1 MLYNYVVRATIES
14 DNLES
19 FLKYAVS
26 LDCDDRLFKG
36 DRVICSGLEMEI
48 TKIDRVTVKGYTSVT
63 LAILDDINESNF
75 NEIGFNIVRRAR
87 DRAGH
92 VISMT
97 VVV

>member
-1 MLYNYVVRATIES
+1 MLYNHVVRATIES

-19 FLKYAVS
+19 FLKSAVS
-26 LDCDDRLFKG
+26 LDSENRLFKG

-63 LAILDDINESNF
+63 LAILDDINESDF

>member
-1 MLYNYVVRATIES
+1 MLYNHVVRATIES

-36 DRVICSGLEMEI
+36 DRV
-48 TKIDRVTVKGYTSVT
+48 TVKGYTSVT
-63 LAILDDINESNF
+63 LAILDDINESDF
-75 NEIGFNIVRRAR
+75 NEIGFNITRRAR

>member
-1 MLYNYVVRATIES
+1 MLYNHVVKATIES

-19 FLKYAVS
+19 FLKSAVS
-26 LDCDDRLFKG
+26 LDENRLFKG

-63 LAILDDINESNF
+63 LAILDDINESDF

>member
-1 MLYNYVVRATIES
+1 MLYNHVVRATIES

-19 FLKYAVS
+19 FLKSAVS
-26 LDCDDRLFKG
+26 LDSENRLFKG
-36 DRVICSGLEMEI
+36 DRLICSGLEMEI
-48 TKIDRVTVKGYTSVT
+48 TKIDRVTVKGCTSVT
-63 LAILDDINESNF
+63 LAILDDINESDF

-97 VVV
+97 IVV

>member
-1 MLYNYVVRATIES
+1 MLYNHVVRATIES
-14 DNLES
+14 NKLGN
-19 FLKYAVS
+19 FLKSGVS
-26 LDCDDRLFKG
+26 RDNDNRLFKG

>member
-1 MLYNYVVRATIES
+1 MYNHIVRATIES

-19 FLKYAVS
+19 FLKSAVS
-26 LDCDDRLFKG
+26 LDKNRLFKG

-63 LAILDDINESNF
+63 LVILDDINESDF
-75 NEIGFNIVRRAR
+75 NEIGFNIIRRAR

>member
-1 MLYNYVVRATIES
+1 MLYNHVVRATIES
-14 DNLES
+14 DKLGN
-19 FLKYAVS
+19 FLKSGVS
-26 LDCDDRLFKG
+26 RDNDNHLFKG

-63 LAILDDINESNF
+63 LAILDDINESDF
-75 NEIGFNIVRRAR
+75 NEIGFNITRRAR